1 MDLGAEC
8 SARSICFDLLISH
21 FLASI
26 EPAGFDE
33 EIWSA
38 VVGWGGGVGG
48 LSNDEGV
55 LICDYQC

>member
-38 VVGWGGGVGG
+38 VVGWGGGGRRV
-48 LSNDEGV
+48 E
-55 LICDYQC
+55 Q